1 MKTKL
6 ASAII
11 AVGASVLMLA
21 PLPAQ
26 AINLQGD
33 SSNEWNL
40 QVVPGR
46 FPPGQAQNYAGLS
59 FRNPDGYRT
68 FGVGILGGPV
78 RLIKG
83 WSVANSGGEFYATM
97 PIIPVRIAQV
107 WHNTQ
112 SDVANVYSL
121 RQIINPPLSF
131 APRLGGLV
139 VGQVKASNGTPYS
152 NGSGV
157 YFGEWAPQVSSPDRG
172 NSTDLN
178 MGSAER
184 VVWYAG
190 DNAVSRMP
198 TLVNA
203 QYRVVGIR
211 QTGVGN
217 NLPHAPNLYAGTLT
231 ANYRSGNGALT
242 GALARGGE
250 RVDFAGTGISADGK
264 FSNGTT
270 LNGRFYNN
278 AAALAGIYTGG
289 QSRADHVA
297 FGGNRSN

>member
-1 MKTKL
+1 MKKV

-11 AVGASVLMLA
+11 VASASVLALA
-21 PLPAQ
+21 SSPAQ

-33 SSNEWNL
+33 SSNKERL
-40 QVVPGR
+40 KIVSGT
-46 FPPGQAQNYAGLS
+46 FPPGQPAGYAGLR
-59 FRNPDGYRT
+59 FRNPDNYWS
-68 FGVGILGGPV
+68 FDVGILGGP
-78 RLIKG
+78 IKHIRET
-83 WSVANSGGEFYATM
+83 SRANSGSEFYATM
-97 PIIPVRIAQV
+97 PIIPVRIAQA

-112 SDVANVYSL
+112 SNVANVYSL

-139 VGQVKASNGTPYS
+139 VGQVKASNSTSYS

-289 QSRADHVA
+289 QTRADHVA